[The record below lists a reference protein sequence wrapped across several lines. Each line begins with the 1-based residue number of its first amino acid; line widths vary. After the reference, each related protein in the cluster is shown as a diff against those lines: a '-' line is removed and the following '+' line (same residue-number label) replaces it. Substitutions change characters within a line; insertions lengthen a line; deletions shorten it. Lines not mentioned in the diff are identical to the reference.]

1 MKKAHISIALMCAAL
16 LLFACSQGPT
26 DSYTITG
33 YLLDMREESTQV
45 PEQSAL
51 KTNTAPTTDISN
63 VKVSIRHQALSEDDN
78 KQPVVLASRKFDN
91 GTVKFQGRID
101 KLTEIEVF
109 LDFGDEKTLAT
120 SALIGPGKDVSFAL
134 IDVVDPL
141 PDRLVL
147 YSESRRAKNSAS
159 KFTIAGKLDSIIDD
173 GAFAIAEVT
182 TESWNE
188 KGETISMSLG
198 SVLLVD
204 RSFTIEAEIDEP
216 TVVDIHVDLLGDQTD
231 HISGVAVVEPGN
243 TINVTSRGL
252 SADLIAT
259 STSHLHSVLVET
271 WQENEEYQSKM
282 LRGQTLQQEFMA
294 EWQELQALASNSSE
308 DVTSGVPSEDSPDDG
323 KVSSESD
330 ASLDLPLAE
339 ECEHVSL
346 TDVRPSIEE
355 SFEPPEFRVV
365 WDEAWQIRVD
375 TLEETA
381 LNSEDPWIILLA
393 LELGAFNFYF
403 GDLDHAL
410 RVHDELFH
418 KLDNDVAER
427 RLKPRRDLLAN
438 YLQMDKIDKSLVPG
452 QKAPTFILADLQGV
466 DIKLQD
472 VLDANDLVYID
483 FWASWCGPCIATF
496 PHLKSLYA
504 THEEDG
510 FEIIVISIDETFDEW
525 EIASQEQ
532 DLPWLSV
539 ADLGGFER
547 ETPLA
552 YGVRFIP
559 KAYLLDSTGCILQKD
574 LTTDTLE
581 EVLSMRY
588 DEKSMPKA
596 TESSEMED

>member
-1 MKKAHISIALMCAAL
+1 MCAAL
-16 LLFACSQGPT
+16 LLFACSKGPADT
-26 DSYTITG
+26 YTITG
-33 YLLDMREESTQV
+33 YLLNVHEESSQV
-45 PEQSAL
+45 QEQSEP
-51 KTNTAPTTDISN
+51 KTISKPTTDLSNATVTIS
-63 VKVSIRHQALSEDDN
+63 HETEGEDGK
-78 KQPVVLASRKFDN
+78 KQSAVLKSGKFDN
-91 GTVKFQGRID
+91 GTAEFKGRID
-101 KLTEIEVF
+101 KLTEIEVVV
-109 LDFGDEKTLAT
+109 DFGTESSLTT
-120 SALIGPGKDVSFAL
+120 SALIGPGVDISFAL
-134 IDVVDPL
+134 IDVMDPL

-147 YSESRRAKNSAS
+147 MAESRLVKDTAR
-159 KFTIAGKLDSIIDD
+159 KFAISGKLDSIVDD
-173 GAFAIAEVT
+173 GALAVAEVT
-182 TESWNE
+182 TEIWIK
-188 KGETISMSLG
+188 KGEPVSKSFG
-198 SVLLVD
+198 SVLLVN

-243 TINVTSRGL
+243 TINVTSRGP
-252 SADLIAT
+252 SKDLIAS

-282 LRGQTLQQEFMA
+282 LRGQTLQQEFRA
-294 EWQELQALASNSSE
+294 EWQELQALSSNSSE

-323 KVSSESD
+323 KESSELD
-330 ASLDLPLAE
+330 ASFDPPLAE
-339 ECEHVSL
+339 ECDHVSL
-346 TDVRPSIEE
+346 SDVRPSIEE
-355 SFEPPEFRVV
+355 SFQPPEFRVV

-418 KLDNDVAER
+418 TLDNDVAER
-427 RLKPRRDLLAN
+427 RLKPRRDLLAS
-438 YLQMDKIDKSLVPG
+438 YLQVDKIDKSLVPG
-452 QKAPTFILADLQGV
+452 QKAPTFILPDLQGV
-466 DIKLQD
+466 EIKL
-472 VLDANDLVYID
+472 LDILEANDLVYID

-496 PHLKSLYA
+496 AHLKSLYA
-504 THEEDG
+504 THKEDG

-532 DLPWLSV
+532 NLPWLSV

-559 KAYLLDSTGCILQKD
+559 KAYLLDSKGCILQKD
-574 LTTDTLE
+574 LTTETLE
-581 EVLSMRY
+581 EVLSKRY
-588 DEKSMPKA
+588 DG
-596 TESSEMED
+596 

>member
-1 MKKAHISIALMCAAL
+1 MCGAL
-16 LLFACSQGPT
+16 LLFACSQESADT
-26 DSYTITG
+26 YTITG

-51 KTNTAPTTDISN
+51 KTNIEPTTDISN
-63 VKVSIRHQALSEDDN
+63 AKVSIRHQAFSEAHN
-78 KQPVVLASRKFDN
+78 KQPVVLKSGKFEN

-101 KLTEIEVF
+101 NLTEIEVF
-109 LDFGDEKTLAT
+109 LDFGDEKSLAT
-120 SALIGPGKDVSFAL
+120 PALIGPGKEISFAL
-134 IDVVDPL
+134 IDVMDPL

-173 GAFAIAEVT
+173 GALAVAEVT

-188 KGETISMSLG
+188 KGDPISKSFG

-243 TINVTSRGL
+243 TINVTSRGP
-252 SADLIAT
+252 SADLIA
-259 STSHLHSVLVET
+259 SSASHLHSVLVET

-308 DVTSGVPSEDSPDDG
+308 DVTSGVSPEDSPDDG
-323 KVSSESD
+323 KESSESD
-330 ASLDLPLAE
+330 ASFDLPLAG

-346 TDVRPSIEE
+346 TDVRPSSEE

-381 LNSEDPWIILLA
+381 LNSEDPWLILLA

-418 KLDNDVAER
+418 MLDDDVAKR
-427 RLKPRRDLLAN
+427 RLKPRRDLLES

-452 QKAPTFILADLQGV
+452 QKAPTFILPDLQGV
-466 DIKLQD
+466 DIRLQD

-504 THEEDG
+504 THKEDG
-510 FEIIVISIDETFDEW
+510 FEIIVISIDEAFDDW

-532 DLPWLSV
+532 NLPWLSV

-559 KAYLLDSTGCILQKD
+559 KAYLLDSKGCILQKD
-574 LTTDTLE
+574 LTTETLE
-581 EVLSMRY
+581 EVLSKRY
-588 DEKSMPKA
+588 DG
-596 TESSEMED
+596 